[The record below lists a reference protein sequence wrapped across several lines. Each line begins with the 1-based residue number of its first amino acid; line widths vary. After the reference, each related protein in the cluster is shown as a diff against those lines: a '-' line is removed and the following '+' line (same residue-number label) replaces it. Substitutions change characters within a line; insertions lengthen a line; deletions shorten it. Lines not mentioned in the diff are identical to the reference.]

1 MEYGHGGD
9 IYTYKGMLDFSVN
22 VNPFGPS
29 EAVLEAA
36 KRGIDK
42 CCAYPDSQCRA
53 LRTALAAKLGVPQEY
68 ILPGNGAA
76 DLFFSL
82 VTAERPKKALIPV
95 PAFSEYERALLT
107 VDCQIRYHPTEEKEN
122 FRLTERFLEELTED
136 LDLVFL
142 CSPSNPA
149 GQVIPEDLLR
159 RIIRRCGEK
168 KIRLMLD
175 ECFIEFT
182 DRENAF
188 QAERE
193 AENCPQL
200 FVVRAFTKMHA
211 IPGLRLG
218 YGITS
223 DTELLERMMNGESVP
238 SLPVRV
244 TPSAIV
250 SRHSTD
256 AFTVSNPKL
265 AMAVE
270 FLCGNYMNF
279 ISVVDAA
286 HEAGISASMLNRK
299 FRRYLGISP
308 QRFLLELRLNRIREL
323 LDNTELSLSKI
334 AKQTGYGSSMAL
346 SSAFKRETGMT
357 PGTYRQSRRSD
368 IHERLF
374 VGRQTPHTRRSG
386 VPRYRGGGHSPA

>member
-29 EAVLEAA
+29 KAVLEAA

-42 CCAYPDSQCRA
+42 CSAYPDSQCRA
-53 LRTALAAKLGVPQEY
+53 LREALEKKMGIPGEF

-82 VTAERPKKALIPV
+82 VTAARPKKALIPI

-107 VDCQIRYHPTEEKEN
+107 VDCQIRYHQTEEKEN

-149 GQVIPEDLLR
+149 GQVIPEELLR

-168 KIRLMLD
+168 KIRLVLD
-175 ECFIEFT
+175 ECFIEFA
-182 DRENAF
+182 DPGKAF
-188 QAERE
+188 YAERE
-193 AENCPQL
+193 AENWPQL

-223 DTELLERMMNGESVP
+223 DTEMLERLYRVRQPWSVSIPAQEAGIAALSDAEDLREDKTREVIRAERARMEQELAGLGFRVIP
-238 SLPVRV
+238 SEANFILMY
-244 TPSAIV
+244 SGM
-250 SRHSTD
+250 D
-256 AFTVSNPKL
+256 L
-265 AMAVE
+265 AE
-270 FLCGNYMNF
+270 GLKEKGILIRDCGNYRGMKEGWYRTAIRLPEENRLLVEALRE
-279 ISVVDAA
+279 IS
-286 HEAGISASMLNRK
+286 E
-299 FRRYLGISP
+299 RRD
-308 QRFLLELRLNRIREL
+308 Q
-323 LDNTELSLSKI
+323 
-334 AKQTGYGSSMAL
+334 
-346 SSAFKRETGMT
+346 
-357 PGTYRQSRRSD
+357 
-368 IHERLF
+368 
-374 VGRQTPHTRRSG
+374 
-386 VPRYRGGGHSPA
+386 

>member
-53 LRTALAAKLGVPQEY
+53 LREALAAKLGVPQEY

-95 PAFSEYERALLT
+95 PAFSEYEQALRT
-107 VDCQIRYHPTEEKEN
+107 VDCQIRYYQTEEKEN
-122 FRLTERFLEELTED
+122 FRLTERFLEKLTED

-168 KIRLMLD
+168 KIRLVLD
-175 ECFIEFT
+175 ECFIEFA
-182 DRENAF
+182 DPEKAF
-188 QAERE
+188 YAEGE
-193 AENCPQL
+193 TENCPQL

-223 DTELLERMMNGESVP
+223 DTELLERLCRVRQPWSVSIPAQEAGIAALSEAEDLKVEKTRILIRAEREWLEQELREMGFRVIP
-238 SLPVRV
+238 SEANFILMY
-244 TPSAIV
+244 SSI
-250 SRHSTD
+250 D
-256 AFTVSNPKL
+256 L
-265 AMAVE
+265 AE
-270 FLCGNYMNF
+270 GLKEQGILIRDCGNYRGLGKGWYRTAVRLHEENRLLAEALGK
-279 ISVVDAA
+279 ISEGRDQRKKRSAK
-286 HEAGISASMLNRK
+286 EEISE
-299 FRRYLGISP
+299 RRN
-308 QRFLLELRLNRIREL
+308 Q
-323 LDNTELSLSKI
+323 
-334 AKQTGYGSSMAL
+334 
-346 SSAFKRETGMT
+346 
-357 PGTYRQSRRSD
+357 
-368 IHERLF
+368 
-374 VGRQTPHTRRSG
+374 
-386 VPRYRGGGHSPA
+386 

>member
-53 LRTALAAKLGVPQEY
+53 LREALAAKLGVPQEY

-95 PAFSEYERALLT
+95 PAFSEYEQALRT
-107 VDCQIRYHPTEEKEN
+107 VDCQIRYYQTEEKEN
-122 FRLTERFLEELTED
+122 FRLTERFLEKLTED

-168 KIRLMLD
+168 KIRLVLD
-175 ECFIEFT
+175 ECFIEFA
-182 DRENAF
+182 DREKAF
-188 QAERE
+188 YAEGE

-223 DTELLERMMNGESVP
+223 DTELLERLCRVRQPWSVSIPAQEAGIAALSEAEDLKVEKTRILIRAEREWLEQELREMGFRVIP
-238 SLPVRV
+238 SEANFILMY
-244 TPSAIV
+244 SSI
-250 SRHSTD
+250 D
-256 AFTVSNPKL
+256 L
-265 AMAVE
+265 AE
-270 FLCGNYMNF
+270 GLKEQGILIRDCGNYRGLGKGWYRTAVRLHEENRLLAEALGK
-279 ISVVDAA
+279 ISEGRDQRKKRSAK
-286 HEAGISASMLNRK
+286 EEISERK
-299 FRRYLGISP
+299 DQRKKRSVKEEINERRE
-308 QRFLLELRLNRIREL
+308 Q
-323 LDNTELSLSKI
+323 
-334 AKQTGYGSSMAL
+334 
-346 SSAFKRETGMT
+346 
-357 PGTYRQSRRSD
+357 
-368 IHERLF
+368 
-374 VGRQTPHTRRSG
+374 
-386 VPRYRGGGHSPA
+386 